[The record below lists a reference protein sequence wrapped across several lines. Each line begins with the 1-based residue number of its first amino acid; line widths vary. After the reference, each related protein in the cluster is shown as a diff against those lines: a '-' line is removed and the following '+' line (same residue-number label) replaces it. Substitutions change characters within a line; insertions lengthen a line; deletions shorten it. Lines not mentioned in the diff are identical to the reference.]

1 MGYIVAIALYLA
13 AIMVYGLVL
22 AHKKVKTTDDMMTG
36 GHRIP
41 FIILVGSLLATWC
54 GGGGITGSAG
64 VVYTGGPWVG
74 AITFAAP
81 PIGIILLY
89 FTAGQRM
96 VLDDEGVHLYRLGLH
111 TRSLPWEEIR
121 EWGTRFENNFAKD
134 RLTKPF
140 CYYFFFTTE
149 AGIYGGKGYLFME
162 ISKNDYKTLPKSA
175 IRRYVKTRLNTEE
188 NE

>member
-1 MGYIVAIALYLA
+1 VLGIV
-13 AIMVYGLVL
+13 
-22 AHKKVKTTDDMMTG
+22 
-36 GHRIP
+36 
-41 FIILVGSLLATWC
+41 C
-54 GGGGITGSAG
+54 GVFCLCLG
-64 VVYTGGPWVG
+64 V
-74 AITFAAP
+74 
-81 PIGIILLY
+81 ILLY
-89 FTAGQRM
+89 FTVGQRM
-96 VLDDEGVHLYRLGLH
+96 VLDDEGVHLYRLGFH

-162 ISKNDYKTLPKSA
+162 ISKSDYKTLPKSA
-175 IRRYVKTRLNTEE
+175 IRRYVKARLNTEG

>member
-1 MGYIVAIALYLA
+1 MKNIRIQKTDRGFVLRQSISHLAEAILSFLLCVGLSIFFFVRAGSSANDEVAALGIV
-13 AIMVYGLVL
+13 
-22 AHKKVKTTDDMMTG
+22 
-36 GHRIP
+36 
-41 FIILVGSLLATWC
+41 C
-54 GGGGITGSAG
+54 GA
-64 VVYTGGPWVG
+64 
-74 AITFAAP
+74 FCLC
-81 PIGIILLY
+81 IGIILLY

-96 VLDDEGVHLYRLGLH
+96 VLDDEGIHLYRLGFH

-121 EWGTRFENNFAKD
+121 EWGTRFENNFAKY

-162 ISKNDYKTLPKSA
+162 ISKSDYKTLPKSV
-175 IRRYVKTRLNTEE
+175 IRRYVKERLNPEG

>member
-1 MGYIVAIALYLA
+1 MKNIRIQKTSRGFVLRHSASHLAEAILS
-13 AIMVYGLVL
+13 
-22 AHKKVKTTDDMMTG
+22 
-36 GHRIP
+36 
-41 FIILVGSLLATWC
+41 SLLCIGLSIFSFVRAGSKPNVDAAVLGIVC
-54 GGGGITGSAG
+54 GA
-64 VVYTGGPWVG
+64 
-74 AITFAAP
+74 FCLCL
-81 PIGIILLY
+81 GIILLY

-96 VLDDEGVHLYRLGLH
+96 VLNDEGVHLYRLGFH

-162 ISKNDYKTLPKSA
+162 ISESDYKTLPRSV
-175 IRRYVKTRLNTEE
+175 IRRYVKARLNTEE

>member
-1 MGYIVAIALYLA
+1 MKNIRIQKTDHGFVLRQSISHLAEAILSFLLCVGLSIFFFVRAGSSANDEVAALGIV
-13 AIMVYGLVL
+13 
-22 AHKKVKTTDDMMTG
+22 
-36 GHRIP
+36 
-41 FIILVGSLLATWC
+41 C
-54 GGGGITGSAG
+54 GA
-64 VVYTGGPWVG
+64 
-74 AITFAAP
+74 FCLC
-81 PIGIILLY
+81 IGIILLY

-96 VLDDEGVHLYRLGLH
+96 VLDDEGVHLYRLGFH

-121 EWGTRFENNFAKD
+121 EWGTRFENNFAKY

-162 ISKNDYKTLPKSA
+162 ISESDYKTLPRSV

>member
-1 MGYIVAIALYLA
+1 MKNIRIQKTDCGFVLRQSISHLAEVILSFLLCVGLSIFFFVRAGSEANVETAVLGIV
-13 AIMVYGLVL
+13 
-22 AHKKVKTTDDMMTG
+22 
-36 GHRIP
+36 
-41 FIILVGSLLATWC
+41 C
-54 GGGGITGSAG
+54 GVFCLCLG
-64 VVYTGGPWVG
+64 V
-74 AITFAAP
+74 
-81 PIGIILLY
+81 ILLY
-89 FTAGQRM
+89 FTVGQRM
-96 VLDDEGVHLYRLGLH
+96 VLNDEGVHLYRLGFH

-162 ISKNDYKTLPKSA
+162 ISESDYKTLPRSV
-175 IRRYVKTRLNTEE
+175 IRRYVKARLNTEG